1 MRQLRFLPRDVF
13 LVDTKPKAV
22 DEILGKEEANKKTIT
37 EGLVTLV
44 IGVIPEAAEITKP
57 GRLEYSLNGR
67 GFTYMTLRMK
77 SINMLLL
84 AGGRFCS
91 LSSCAGTFAQAGF
104 EVFSYGGN

>member
-1 MRQLRFLPRDVF
+1 M
-13 LVDTKPKAV
+13 VDTIPKTV
-22 DEILGKEEANKKTIT
+22 DEILSKKKADKKTIT

-67 GFTYMTLRMK
+67 GSHTLTLRMK
-77 SINMLLL
+77 SINILLL

-104 EVFSYGGN
+104 EVVSYGGD